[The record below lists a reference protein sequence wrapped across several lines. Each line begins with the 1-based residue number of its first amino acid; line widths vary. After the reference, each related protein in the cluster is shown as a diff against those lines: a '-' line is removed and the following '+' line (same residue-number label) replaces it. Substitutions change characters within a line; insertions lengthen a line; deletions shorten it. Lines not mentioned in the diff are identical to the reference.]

1 MTIFKYKVRDKF
13 GLLIR
18 GRLEAK
24 SIDIAAS
31 NLGSLRYTIIN
42 LTEISEFEK
51 WFLDTCLKFKRVTK
65 KEILLAIRQLSSMI
79 SAGLP
84 IINCLNNVVNQTQ
97 NPILKNIF
105 SKVVV
110 DIEGGSSF
118 ADAMKKHPKHFSKFY
133 ISMINVGEVGGKL
146 DEILSRI
153 AIIGK
158 QEAEIKSQLKNAM
171 MYPLILLLVGLAVVT
186 FLLVFILP
194 KFIKIFASF
203 DVELPLPTIILLNAS
218 KVLSNYWFFI
228 LIAII
233 AGAYFFKQYKKTS
246 QGKFNIDQMIL
257 KIPVIGEMI
266 LKYNIARFS
275 RTLGSLLHSGIPIV
289 QGIAVSQST
298 ISNFVLVTIMA
309 DLQETLLEGHNL
321 SDQLRLSSLFPPM
334 VIQMIN
340 TGEQTGKL
348 DEMLLEVADFYDVEV
363 DYEIKNLST
372 MVEPILLIM
381 MGLFV
386 LFIALAVLKPIFNI
400 ANVAK

>member
-1 MTIFKYKVRDKF
+1 MAIFKYKVRDKF

-18 GRLEAK
+18 GRLEAV
-24 SIDIAAS
+24 SVDAAAS
-31 NLGSLRYTIIN
+31 SLGSLHYTIIN
-42 LTEISEFEK
+42 ISEISEFEK
-51 WFLDTCLKFKRVTK
+51 WYLDTRLKLKRVTK
-65 KEILLAIRQLSSMI
+65 KEVLLTIRQLSSMI

-84 IINCLNNVVNQTQ
+84 IINCLNNVVNQTE
-97 NPILKNIF
+97 NPILKRIF
-105 SKVVV
+105 GTVVK
-110 DIEGGSSF
+110 DIEGGETF
-118 ADAMKKHPKHFSKFY
+118 ADAMKKYPKHFSKFY
-133 ISMINVGEVGGKL
+133 IAMINVGEVGGKL

-158 QEAEIKSQLKNAM
+158 QESEIKSQLKSAM
-171 MYPLILLLVGLAVVT
+171 MYPLILLAVGLGVVL

-194 KFIKIFASF
+194 KFIQIFDSF
-203 DVELPLPTIILLNAS
+203 DVELPLPTVILLNVS
-218 KVLSNYWFFI
+218 KFLSSYWGFI
-228 LIAII
+228 IVAVIACV
-233 AGAYFFKQYKKTS
+233 YFFKQYHKTQ

-257 KIPVIGEMI
+257 KVPVIGGML

-289 QGIAVSQST
+289 QGIAVSQAT
-298 ISNFVLVTIMA
+298 INNYVLVTIMA

-372 MVEPILLIM
+372 FVEPVLLIF

-400 ANVAK
+400 ANVAR